1 VIPPQFSDDRL
12 PHQVFDSSK
21 KTWMKGQFMQMYMAQ
36 LVPLG
41 EYSGG
46 RFSAPK
52 SIGLEG
58 KK

>member
-1 VIPPQFSDDRL
+1 
-12 PHQVFDSSK
+12 
-21 KTWMKGQFMQMYMAQ
+21 MAQ

-58 KK
+58 KT